1 MMAHPLSTPLDAA
14 EMFTARGWVV
24 FPCDHPD
31 AGTHCTGTARAC
43 RERRCKAE
51 RDPAQ
56 RGKHPRV
63 KWGDIVAPVDSV
75 TLRRWF
81 GRDTVPANVA
91 IACGPSGLVIVDE
104 DHAERGGLAGAA
116 ASVGQPCPDT
126 FTVSTHAGRRHYYF
140 AAPVDPDT
148 GERWRIGNAPGGLAR
163 FGCDVRGGASGSAEA
178 GGYVI
183 TAGSTH
189 ASGEIYT
196 AAEAYAQVV
205 ELPRWLIGMML
216 TGPPATA
223 EGVSSRTGTGSGG
236 EAPARD
242 STGGT
247 LRASDGA
254 RWDDAPRYGSAE
266 DLCAQFQRHCDDVE
280 HEGGAFRHELFLA
293 ARDGWRLVHLGLLDE
308 DRMQRALEACVWRV
322 WQAEPD
328 DNDLK
333 IFWEEALPAAQ
344 RSPWELSGPHR
355 GAPVHLAGRTFLR
368 SSEAALTSENEPAD
382 RTTHGNSSVAGVTD
396 GEQAV
401 EIIPP
406 VPAGV
411 DPAAWRTAYR
421 RRTAD
426 EAVREYLAAKGR
438 GVVVEDDLDAWLDE
452 PDGGYLV
459 EGMLYR
465 DGLAVIFG
473 APGMAKS
480 FLALDIALSLVTG
493 VAWRH
498 EKLTGRDG
506 GLGTVHYVMAE
517 GRKHNR
523 RRTLAWLAHHGR
535 TREDIR
541 GRFFPFPQGVML
553 TEAGIASYLER
564 VRLHKPDLIILDTKN
579 LMFAGRENA
588 GEDYGRMINVL
599 HMIRRAADEVGCAV
613 VLIDHSGLG
622 DDSRVRGS
630 NAQLGGIDTEI
641 MVEKGDEGLRIAH
654 VTRDKGA
661 PEGDFAEWCF
671 RLAQVDTVERPKGMA
686 APAVCIP
693 SERDRPFADD
703 RPWWVHELPED
714 IPAHELVKGSPPAV
728 RKCCADLM
736 RLLRSIGDLEGA
748 HTTGQL
754 VTMLNERKVPHDQR
768 HRRATAHTAVKVLRE
783 AAMIE
788 SGLGSTTASPKWA
801 LAEAWTRQRRPR

>member
-24 FPCDHPD
+24 FPCDHPM
-31 AGTHCTGTARAC
+31 AGAHCTGTARAC
-43 RERRCKAE
+43 RERTCKAE
-51 RDPAQ
+51 RDPMQ

-63 KWGDIVAPVDSV
+63 RWGEIIAPVDSV
-75 TLRRWF
+75 ALHRWF
-81 GRDTVPANVA
+81 GRDAIPTNVA
-91 IACGPSGLVIVDE
+91 IACGPSGLLIVDE
-104 DHAERGGLAGAA
+104 DEPGAFA
-116 ASVGQPCPDT
+116 AFCASVGVAVPQT
-126 FTVSTHAGRRHYYF
+126 FMVETARGWHYYF
-140 AAPVDPDT
+140 TVPVDPQT
-148 GERWRIGNAPGGLAR
+148 GERVPVGNAPGQLAAWH
-163 FGCDVRGGASGSAEA
+163 CDVRGGASASAER

-183 TAGSTH
+183 TAGSEH
-189 ASGEIYT
+189 ATRKIYT
-196 AAEAYAQVV
+196 APDPYAEAIEA
-205 ELPRWLIGMML
+205 PGWLIEAIL
-216 TGPPATA
+216 SPGPSATA
-223 EGVSSRTGTGSGG
+223 EGVPSRTGTGTG
-236 EAPARD
+236 EAA
-242 STGGT
+242 GT

-254 RWDDAPRYGSAE
+254 RWDDAPRYGSAA
-266 DLCAQFQRHCDDVE
+266 DLLGQFERHCDEVE

-293 ARDGWRLVHLGLLDE
+293 ARDGWRCVALGLLDE
-308 DRMQRALEACVWRV
+308 PSMLRTLDACVWRV

-328 DNDLK
+328 ERDHV
-333 IFWEEALPAAQ
+333 IVYEEAQPAAAG
-344 RSPWELSGPHR
+344 SPWELTGQTR
-355 GAPVHLAGRTFLR
+355 VLGAHIEPERTFLR
-368 SSEAALTSENEPAD
+368 SAEAAAVAASEGAVTSEDGTAD
-382 RTTHGNSSVAGVTD
+382 PPTDGNPSVAPARD
-396 GEQAV
+396 SEQD
-401 EIIPP
+401 IPP
-406 VPAGV
+406 CPPGV

-426 EAVREYLAAKGR
+426 DAVREYQAAQAR
-438 GVVVEDDLDAWLDE
+438 PTAVEDDLDAWLDE

-459 EGMLYR
+459 EEMLYR

-473 APGMAKS
+473 APGAAKS

-493 VAWRH
+493 RPWRDQ
-498 EKLTGRDG
+498 KLTGRDNG
-506 GLGTVHYVMAE
+506 PGVVHYVMAE
-517 GRKHNR
+517 GRSHNR
-523 RRTLAWLAHHGR
+523 RRTLAWLAHHGA

-553 TEAGIASYLER
+553 TEAGVASYLER

-641 MVEKGDEGLRIAH
+641 MVEKGDEGLRVAH

-661 PEGDFAEWCF
+661 PEGAPAEWCF
-671 RLAQVDTVERPKGMA
+671 RLAQVDTVEVARGMK
-686 APAVCIP
+686 APAVCVP
-693 SERDRPFADD
+693 AMRDRPFADD

-714 IPAHELVKGSPPAV
+714 IPGHEGIRTSPPAV

-736 RLLRSIGDLEGA
+736 RLLRSIGDPEGA
-748 HTTGQL
+748 YTALQL
-754 VTMLNERKVPHDQR
+754 VTMLNEREVPKDRR
-768 HRRATAHTAVKVLRE
+768 HKRATAHTAVKVLRE

-788 SGLGSTTASPKWA
+788 TGTGSTTASPKWM
-801 LAEAWTRQRRPR
+801 LAEHWAPWKRSG